1 MLLRFCLYG
10 FLKNLRPF
18 DAFLVLALLE
28 RGLSFAAIG
37 GLIAVREVVGNLL
50 DIPSGALADGLGR
63 KRCMVTSMAAYAC
76 CFPLLALADGW
87 WALAGAMVLFGT
99 GDAFRSG
106 THKAMIWTWLRAQGR
121 EAERSRVYGLTRSWS
136 LIGSALAAVC
146 GGAAVVL
153 GGGYAWVFW
162 AACVPT
168 LANLV
173 NLATYPAWL
182 DRDPGAAPPGWAA
195 TAASLRAALAQVRER
210 AAIRGLLLGSVAMEG
225 LHGAAKGYLQP
236 LLAQGALVLPAALG
250 LAGEARAAVL
260 VAAVSSALLLLSA
273 LASRQAHRV
282 EAAWGGSAATA
293 RRLCWLA
300 AIGWAALAPLLLAG
314 WWWAAAAVLAA
325 QTVLLNLW
333 RPIQI
338 ARYDE
343 AGDERLAA
351 TTLSI
356 ESQATGLAT
365 AVAAPLL
372 GWAVDRA
379 IAVDPVAALWPL
391 ALLALPVG
399 AAALLSRPAPAPRG

>member
-76 CFPLLALADGW
+76 CFPLLALAEGW
-87 WALAGAMVLFGT
+87 WALAGAMILFGT

-121 EAERSRVYGLTRSWS
+121 EAERSRIYGLTRSWS
-136 LIGSALAAVC
+136 LIGSALAALL
-146 GGAAVVL
+146 GGAAVIA
-153 GGGYAWVFW
+153 GGSYTWVFW

-182 DRDPGAAPPGWAA
+182 DRDPGAAPAGWAA
-195 TAASLRAALAQVRER
+195 TVASLRDALVQMRRRPALRRLV
-210 AAIRGLLLGSVAMEG
+210 AGSMTMEG
-225 LHGAAKGYLQP
+225 LHGAAKGYLPP
-236 LLAQGALVLPAALG
+236 LLAHGALTVPLALS
-250 LAGEARAAVL
+250 LSGEARGAAL
-260 VAAVSSALLLLSA
+260 VALVATALFLLAA
-273 LASRQAHRV
+273 LASRRAHRG
-282 EAAWGGSAATA
+282 EAAAGGAASATRILAWTSAA
-293 RRLCWLA
+293 
-300 AIGWAALAPLLLAG
+300 IWAALAPALLAG
-314 WWWAAAAVLAA
+314 WWWAAAALLAA

-365 AVAAPLL
+365 ALAAPLL
-372 GWAVDRA
+372 GWAVDA
-379 IAVDPVAALWPL
+379 AGGAGSTVALWPL
-391 ALLALPVG
+391 ALLAAPV
-399 AAALLSRPAPAPRG
+399 ALAALLSRPAPAPRG